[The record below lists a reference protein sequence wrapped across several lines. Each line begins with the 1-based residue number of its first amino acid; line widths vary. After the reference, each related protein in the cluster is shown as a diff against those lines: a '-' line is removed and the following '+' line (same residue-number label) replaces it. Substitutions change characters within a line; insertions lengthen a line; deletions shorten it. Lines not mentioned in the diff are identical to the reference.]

1 MIRLARQLLTR
12 LVGLAM
18 SRSAF
23 NSSLV
28 SLCTLMSLWAGSD
41 PCFAQAVL
49 RENSPGVVR
58 SDRSAPAGEIRQPGL
73 TSPLTTPTPLSNIS
87 LGPND
92 LQVPGGLGL
101 PAGLTAPAIPAGL
114 DASNLTSRSGL
125 SNTLKIMFLLTV
137 LTLAPSILMMTTC
150 FIRFVIVL
158 GLLRQAL
165 GTQQLPPN
173 QVITSICLFLTF
185 LVMTPVWTEAYESG
199 IRPYT
204 SPKSGEPMIDEW
216 TAFNRTVAPI
226 RNFMAEQ
233 IDRTGS
239 SDSVWMFIDF
249 LRPPADSPAFTTWQE
264 PQTYDDV
271 PLVALLPAYMLSE
284 LKVSFLIAF
293 QIYLPFLIID
303 MVISS
308 ILISMGMMMLP
319 PVLISLPFKL
329 LLFVMIDGWFLTVGM
344 LLESVRPAG

>member
-1 MIRLARQLLTR
+1 MKLHNLAI
-12 LVGLAM
+12 
-18 SRSAF
+18 
-23 NSSLV
+23 SLV
-28 SLCTLMSLWAGSD
+28 ALGTCWLGILISPGM
-41 PCFAQAVL
+41 AQAVL
-49 RENSPGVVR
+49 KEDAPGVIRSNRPNPTNDLRPAVAPVQISSPAFVRTGAEGNAPTDFNGGENSTLAFPPGLA
-58 SDRSAPAGEIRQPGL
+58 APAL
-73 TSPLTTPTPLSNIS
+73 
-87 LGPND
+87 
-92 LQVPGGLGL
+92 
-101 PAGLTAPAIPAGL
+101 PAGL

-173 QVITSICLFLTF
+173 QVITSLCLFLTF
-185 LVMTPVWTEAYESG
+185 LVMAPIWQEAYEAG

-204 SPKSGEPMIDEW
+204 APRAGEAAIDEW
-216 TAFNRTVAPI
+216 TAFNRTLVPI
-226 RNFMAEQ
+226 RRFMAEQ

-249 LRPPADSPAFTTWQE
+249 MRPPQDSPALSTWKEPTTYE
-264 PQTYDDV
+264 DV
-271 PLVALLPAYMLSE
+271 PLVALLPAYVLSE

-344 LLESVRPAG
+344 LLESVRPSG